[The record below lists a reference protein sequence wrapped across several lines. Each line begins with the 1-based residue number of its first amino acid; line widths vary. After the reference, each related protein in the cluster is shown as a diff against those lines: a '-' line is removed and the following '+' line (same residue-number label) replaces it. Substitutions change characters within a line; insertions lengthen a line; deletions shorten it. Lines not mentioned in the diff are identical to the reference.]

1 MVFIDKER
9 IMTRENFI
17 KVFQNFDEV
26 FKNILL
32 KYYRMDQVI

>member
-26 FKNILL
+26 FKIILL
-32 KYYRMDQVI
+32 EYYRMDQVI